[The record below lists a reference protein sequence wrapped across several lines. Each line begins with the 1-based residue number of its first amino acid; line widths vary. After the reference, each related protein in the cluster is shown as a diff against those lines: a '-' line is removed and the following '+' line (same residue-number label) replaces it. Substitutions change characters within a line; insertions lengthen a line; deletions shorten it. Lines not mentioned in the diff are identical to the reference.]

1 MVLLFR
7 LYKTNKKTNKV
18 VLIFWEMNKII
29 WIVII
34 LDNAVV

>member
-29 WIVII
+29 WIVIM
-34 LDNAVV
+34 L